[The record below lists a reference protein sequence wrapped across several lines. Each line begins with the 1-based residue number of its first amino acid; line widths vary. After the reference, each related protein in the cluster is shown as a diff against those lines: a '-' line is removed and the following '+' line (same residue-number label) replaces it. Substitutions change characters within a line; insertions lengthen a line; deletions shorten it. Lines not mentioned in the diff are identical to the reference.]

1 MLLLLVASVMAR
13 VELCVVM
20 ENLAFERF
28 NSIPNR
34 LECIF
39 LDVVEMQGERFD
51 DHGIHRDPIIGPTV
65 PSVNQPTRAWL
76 CRKNFSSVTKD
87 SGDDEEIESKL
98 AYNSAVGWPHNE
110 NYCQRSKLSV
120 RALIISASRRD
131 INVMP
136 ANAHS
141 SDHKNICGSGC
152 GCGRT
157 MVCRNMMKERPTD
170 KGWNC

>member
-1 MLLLLVASVMAR
+1 MGLLCGINSL
-13 VELCVVM
+13 
-20 ENLAFERF
+20 ERSATSPSKSLRS
-28 NSIPNR
+28 SIPPALR
-34 LECIF
+34 ISP
-39 LDVVEMQGERFD
+39 DYR
-51 DHGIHRDPIIGPTV
+51 PTV
-65 PSVNQPTRAWL
+65 PYVNQPTRAWL
-76 CRKNFSSVTKD
+76 CRKNFPSVTKD
-87 SGDDEEIESKL
+87 SGDDEEIESKP

-157 MVCRNMMKERPTD
+157 MVCRNMMKERATD